1 MSHWTN
7 PELKLEFP
15 ADFPIKVVG
24 AAHADFETFIIEIA
38 QRHDPAFVVEKLK
51 RNQSKT
57 GKYQSVTLPI
67 TAISREQLDAIY
79 TDLKACEHVVWA
91 L

>member
-1 MSHWTN
+1 MSNWTN

-15 ADFPIKVVG
+15 AHFPIKVVG
-24 AAHADFETFIIEIA
+24 AAHDEFEIQIIAIA
-38 QRHDPAFVVEKLK
+38 LRHDPEFLPENLK
-51 RNQSKT
+51 RNQSKS

-79 TDLKACEHVVWA
+79 TDLKACEHVMWA